1 MESLII
7 NLIVWCFIVGVL
19 IRIIPD
25 KVKFVKEAIAL
36 ITTFILFISGI
47 LLFGKRGYMPG
58 GWFIYDNLSMIAF
71 LGITIFG
78 LLITIYSLSYMKNR
92 EFKNKYYAYI
102 LWTLSCGTG
111 AVFSNHLILF
121 AVFWGFLGATLYL
134 LVNLG
139 GENASL
145 PAKKTFIIVGGTDSF
160 LLLGI
165 GILWALTGTFFIDEI
180 HIMLKTG
187 IAFAA
192 FFCLLSA
199 SLAKAG
205 AMPFH
210 TWIPEISETAPVSV
224 LAFLPASLDKLLGI
238 YFLARICLNLFN
250 FHYGMWFLLRFI
262 GAFTIVAAVMMALV
276 QHNVKKLLSYHAVS
290 QVGYMVLGI
299 GSGNPIGIIG
309 GLFHMINNVIYKCA
323 LFLGIGAVEEKAKTT
338 ELKNLGGIGKLMP
351 ITFSAFLIS
360 SLAISGV
367 PPLNGFFSKWM
378 IYQGLFEGAKSD
390 PNFSWAFWIIAAM
403 IGSALTLASF
413 LKVIHSVFLGKKKEY
428 KEEIKE
434 VSFSMLFPPV
444 VLSLLCIIIGFGYRG
459 FVSRFLSQIIPGIYN
474 FAILGSSTILILI
487 ALLIGL
493 ISFAMVS
500 SIKVRIVPNFV
511 GGEEVK
517 EEMDMSGTE
526 FYKTIEEM
534 GFFKKVYELAKNKI
548 FDIYEIGKGIVFYF
562 GKIFR
567 YLHSGVLLTYLS
579 WIMFGLIVL
588 LFIFMKM

>member
-1 MESLII
+1 MENIII
-7 NLIVWCFIVGVL
+7 NLIVWSFVAGVI

-25 KVKFVKEAIAL
+25 KVKFLKETIAL
-36 ITTFILFISGI
+36 ITSLILFISGL
-47 LLFGKRGYMPG
+47 LLFGKRGYVPG
-58 GWFIYDNLSMIAF
+58 DWFIYDNLSMISF
-71 LGITIFG
+71 LGITVFG

-92 EFKNKYYAYI
+92 EFKNRYYAYI

-121 AVFWGFLGATLYL
+121 ASFWGFLGVTLYL

-165 GILWALTGTFFIDEI
+165 GILWVLTGSFFIDEI
-180 HIMLKTG
+180 HIILKTG

-238 YFLARICLNLFN
+238 YFLARICLNLFD
-250 FHYGMWFLLRFI
+250 FHYGMWLLLRFI

-299 GSGNPIGIIG
+299 GSGNPVGIIG
-309 GLFHMINNVIYKCA
+309 GLFHMINNAIYKCG
-323 LFLGIGAVEEKAKTT
+323 LFLGIGAVEEKTKIT
-338 ELKNLGGIGKLMP
+338 ELENLGGIGKLMP

-378 IYQGLFEGAKSD
+378 IYQGLFEGAKFD
-390 PNFSWAFWIIAAM
+390 PNFSWALWIIAAM

-434 VSFSMLFPPV
+434 VSFSMIFPPV
-444 VLSLLCIIIGFGYRG
+444 VLSILCIIIGFGYRG
-459 FVSRFLSQIIPGIYN
+459 FVSRFLSQIMPGSYN
-474 FAILGSSTILILI
+474 FSILGSSTILILI

-493 ISFAMVS
+493 ISFVMVS
-500 SIKVRIVPNFV
+500 SIKIRIVPNFV

-534 GFFKKVYELAKNKI
+534 GFFRKMYELAKNKI
-548 FDIYEIGKGIVFYF
+548 FDIYEIGKSIVFYF

>member
-1 MESLII
+1 MENVII
-7 NLIVWCFIVGVL
+7 NMIMWSFIAGLVV
-19 IRIIPD
+19 RIIPD
-25 KVKFVKEAIAL
+25 KVKFVKEVIAL
-36 ITTFILFISGI
+36 ITNLILFSFAVI
-47 LLFGKRGYMPG
+47 LFGKVGVSG
-58 GWFIYDNLSMIAF
+58 EWFIYDNLSKIAF
-71 LGITIFG
+71 LGITIFS
-78 LLITIYSLSYMKNR
+78 LLITIYSFSYMGNR
-92 EFKNKYYAYI
+92 EFKNKYYAYL
-102 LWTLSCGTG
+102 LWTVSCGIG

-134 LVNLG
+134 LINLG
-139 GENASL
+139 GEEASL

-165 GILWALTGTFFIDEI
+165 GILWVLTGSFFIDEI
-180 HIMLKTG
+180 TVTLKTG
-187 IAFAA
+187 IAFAS
-192 FFCLLSA
+192 FFCLLST

-224 LAFLPASLDKLLGI
+224 MAFLPASLDKLLGI

-250 FHYGMWFLLRFI
+250 FHEGIWLLLRFI
-262 GAFTIVAAVMMALV
+262 GAFTIVAAVMMALI
-276 QHNVKKLLSYHAVS
+276 QHNMKKLLSYHAVS

-299 GSGNPIGIIG
+299 ASGNPVGIIG
-309 GLFHMINNVIYKCA
+309 GLFHMVNHAIYKCA
-323 LFLGIGAVEEKAKTT
+323 LFLGAGAVEEKTKTS
-338 ELKNLGGIGKLMP
+338 ELDKLGGVGKFMP
-351 ITFSAFLIS
+351 ITFSAFLIA

-378 IYQGLFEGAKSD
+378 IYQGLFEGAKVD
-390 PNFSWAFWIIAAM
+390 PNFSWALWIIAAM

-413 LKVIHSVFLGKKKEY
+413 LKVVHSVFLGKLKGY
-428 KEEIKE
+428 KEKIEE
-434 VSFSMLFPPV
+434 VPFSMIFPSII
-444 VLSLLCIIIGFGYRG
+444 LAGLCIIIGIGYKG
-459 FVSRFLSQIIPGIYN
+459 FVHNFLSEIVPGSYN
-474 FAILGSSTILILI
+474 FTILAGSGILI
-487 ALLIGL
+487 VISLLIGFIGYL
-493 ISFAMVS
+493 IVS
-500 SIKVRIVPNFV
+500 SIKVRVVPNFV

-526 FYKTIEEM
+526 FYRTIEEI
-534 GFFKKVYELAKNKI
+534 GFFKKIYELAKNKV

-579 WIMFGLIVL
+579 WIMFGLIAL

>member
-7 NLIVWCFIVGVL
+7 NLIVWCFIAGVL

-47 LLFGKRGYMPG
+47 FLFGKRGYVPG

-309 GLFHMINNVIYKCA
+309 GLFHMINNAIYKCA

-390 PNFSWAFWIIAAM
+390 PNFSWALWIIAAM

-434 VSFSMLFPPV
+434 VSFSMVFPPV
-444 VLSLLCIIIGFGYRG
+444 MLSILCIIIGFGYRG
-459 FVSRFLSQIIPGIYN
+459 FVSRFLFRIIPGSYN
-474 FAILGSSTILILI
+474 FTTLGSSTILILI
-487 ALLIGL
+487 ALLIGF
-493 ISFAMVS
+493 ISFAIVS
-500 SIKVRIVPNFV
+500 SIKVRIVPNFI

-526 FYKTIEEM
+526 FYRTIEDM

>member
-7 NLIVWCFIVGVL
+7 NLIVWCFIAGVL

-47 LLFGKRGYMPG
+47 FLFGKRGYVPG

-309 GLFHMINNVIYKCA
+309 GLFHMINNAIYKCA

-390 PNFSWAFWIIAAM
+390 PNFSWALWIIAAM

-434 VSFSMLFPPV
+434 VSFSMVFPPV
-444 VLSLLCIIIGFGYRG
+444 MLSILCIIIGFGYRG
-459 FVSRFLSQIIPGIYN
+459 FVSRFLSRIIPGSYN
-474 FAILGSSTILILI
+474 FTILGSSTILILI

-493 ISFAMVS
+493 ISFAIVS

-526 FYKTIEEM
+526 FYRTIEEM

-579 WIMFGLIVL
+579 WIMFGFIVL

>member
-7 NLIVWCFIVGVL
+7 NLIVWCFIAGVL

-47 LLFGKRGYMPG
+47 FLFGKRGYVPG

-78 LLITIYSLSYMKNR
+78 LIITIYSLSYMKNR

-139 GENASL
+139 GEDASL

-309 GLFHMINNVIYKCA
+309 GLFHMINNAIYKCA

-390 PNFSWAFWIIAAM
+390 PNFSWALWIIAAM

-434 VSFSMLFPPV
+434 VSFSMVFPPV
-444 VLSLLCIIIGFGYRG
+444 MLSILCIIIGFGYRG
-459 FVSRFLSQIIPGIYN
+459 FVSRFLFRIIPGSYN
-474 FAILGSSTILILI
+474 FTILGSSTILILI

-493 ISFAMVS
+493 ISFAIVS
-500 SIKVRIVPNFV
+500 SIKVRIVPNFI

-526 FYKTIEEM
+526 FYRTIEEM

>member
-7 NLIVWCFIVGVL
+7 NLIVWCFIAGVL

-47 LLFGKRGYMPG
+47 FLFGKRGYVPG

-309 GLFHMINNVIYKCA
+309 GLFHMINNAIYKCA

-378 IYQGLFEGAKSD
+378 IYQGLFEGSKSD
-390 PNFSWAFWIIAAM
+390 PNFSWALWIIAAM

-434 VSFSMLFPPV
+434 VSFSMVFPPV
-444 VLSLLCIIIGFGYRG
+444 MLSLLCIIIGFGYRG
-459 FVSRFLSQIIPGIYN
+459 FVSRFLFRIIPGIYN
-474 FAILGSSTILILI
+474 FTTLGSSTILILI

-493 ISFAMVS
+493 ISFAIVS

-526 FYKTIEEM
+526 FYRTIEEM

-548 FDIYEIGKGIVFYF
+548 FDIYEIGKGIVFYS

>member
-7 NLIVWCFIVGVL
+7 NLIVWCFIAGVL

-47 LLFGKRGYMPG
+47 FLFGKRGYVPG

-309 GLFHMINNVIYKCA
+309 GLFHMINNAIYKCA

-390 PNFSWAFWIIAAM
+390 PNFSWALWIIAAM

-434 VSFSMLFPPV
+434 VSFNMVFPPV
-444 VLSLLCIIIGFGYRG
+444 MLSLLCIIIGFGYRG
-459 FVSRFLSQIIPGIYN
+459 FVSRFLSRIIPGSYN
-474 FAILGSSTILILI
+474 FTILGSSTILILI

-493 ISFAMVS
+493 ISFAIVS

-526 FYKTIEEM
+526 FYRTIEEM